1 LPHPVLPRGEGIIK
15 FSPSGRKKEGQ
26 ISINT
31 YIHPVPIVNVGGS
44 SNKNV
49 SKTAV
54 KLANTTQTPSIGIPE
69 GIRLATRQ
77 DVSLVY
83 RGKSILPLEM
93 YDVVT
98 NDGIVGKV
106 GILPP
111 STYTKP
117 TYIVHIESDKG
128 ANVLTQLTE
137 ALQNGGHDVVSS
149 GEFAMAA
156 GGGNGTNPLK
166 SQFDS
171 EIGNFVPRTRKT
183 SPNAAKPKIVEVNEE
198 AAKPKIV
205 EVNEEFSTYI
215 EVYHKGKLNNGEM
228 HETRQLSTGI
238 DKISVSKL
246 DREGQVW
253 TFRIPTIKFKKW
265 EQEGLISY
273 KIDCDQLTGVINNEI
288 RFSPKITKELY
299 EKYNVKE

>member
-1 LPHPVLPRGEGIIK
+1 MAGNPILFSDPLGDTPGTDNNNAPTDQLVPPEGGGGAGTNK
-15 FSPSGRKKEGQ
+15 D
-26 ISINT
+26 
-31 YIHPVPIVNVGGS
+31 PIVNVGGS

-198 AAKPKIV
+198 
-205 EVNEEFSTYI
+205 FSTYI